1 MLMKNEIPSDNST
14 YKLMRGQTRVIDS
27 MNVLEYVNFHLP
39 MLVFLSMFNE
49 LIYLYSSQTY
59 FHY

>member
-39 MLVFLSMFNE
+39 MLVFFVNV
-49 LIYLYSSQTY
+49 
-59 FHY
+59 